1 MKLFWILTIIGV
13 AIGGYIAIFGIMNA
27 KGAPQEAAAAAM
39 GLAAAAI
46 PYILARAVQ
55 ELEKKK

>member
-1 MKLFWILTIIGV
+1 MRIK
-13 AIGGYIAIFGIMNA
+13 
-27 KGAPQEAAAAAM
+27 AAAAAM

-55 ELEKKK
+55 ELEKK